1 MNPDIA
7 AYELGTIDTHVHSR
21 HSCDSGM
28 EPIDA
33 VQAARDK
40 GLRAMVFTEHV
51 DFDPT
56 DEGFGFYDAEA
67 IRKSLDEFQIPDS
80 GFSVYRGVEITYQP
94 QYERT
99 IREFIA
105 AGRFDFVI
113 GSIHM
118 IGSDDISRPERQ
130 DLYYAPRTE
139 QEAYGAYFGEVQKLV
154 DSRLFDCLGHF
165 DLCKR
170 HGCQHYGPMDWTK
183 YRAQVQGIIRAVVQT
198 GIYLELN
205 TSGLRQAPR
214 EPYPAIDVIREY
226 RNLGGKKL
234 TLGSDAH
241 FPEHVG
247 YSFPEICGMLNTEY
261 RIQNTE

>member
-1 MNPDIA
+1 MNPDIQ
-7 AYELGTIDTHVHSR
+7 AYPLGTIDTHVHSK
-21 HSCDSGM
+21 HSCDSDMDPAG
-28 EPIDA
+28 A
-33 VQAARDK
+33 VRAARAK
-40 GLRAMVFTEHV
+40 GLRALVFTEHA

-67 IRKSLDEFQIPDS
+67 IRNSLDELRITNRELRIF
-80 GFSVYRGVEITYQP
+80 RGVEITYQP
-94 QYERT
+94 QYEQT

-139 QEAYGAYFGEVQKLV
+139 QEAYGAYFDEVQKLV
-154 DSRLFDCLGHF
+154 GSRLFDCLGHF

-170 HGCQHYGPMDWTK
+170 HGFQHYGRMDWTR
-183 YRAQVQGIIRAVVQT
+183 YEAQIQGILRTAVQT
-198 GIYLELN
+198 GIYVELN
-205 TSGLRQAPR
+205 TSGLRQAPQ
-214 EPYPAIDVIREY
+214 EPYPSVDVVRQY
-226 RNLGGKKL
+226 LSLGGTKL

-241 FPEHVG
+241 APEHVG
-247 YSFPEICGMLNTEY
+247 YRFPEVLAVMQSPLPSS
-261 RIQNTE
+261 